1 MTQTTQLPPIVRSYL
16 TAHRDHDTETAL
28 AAFAADATVDD
39 EGHTYRGVEEIRGWL
54 QRAAGEYTYT
64 IELTGAEQL
73 DEDRWVS
80 VHHLEGD
87 FPGGVVDLR
96 FEFSIADGQ
105 IAHLVIS
112 P

>member
-16 TAHRDHDTETAL
+16 TAHRDHDSETAL
-28 AAFAADATVDD
+28 ATFAADATVVD
-39 EGHTYRGVEEIRGWL
+39 EGHTYRGLDEIRGWL

-73 DEDRWVS
+73 GEGRWMA

-96 FEFSIADGQ
+96 FEFSIAGDE
-105 IAHLVIS
+105 IAHLVIA